1 MARKIE
7 RMDAK
12 QLYTEELKE
21 VPEISTK
28 LNVPEATVY
37 RWKQEDKEQGVD
49 WDKEREAIRM
59 TSSSAY
65 KKVLKIVIDKLSAVA
80 AAGTVDAREADSIV
94 KMIKS
99 AKSLNKDVDS
109 LGNIY
114 LAIQEFVDFMDER
127 DSEMLKK
134 LQPYLTEFGN
144 AMSKKYGRKQ

>member
-1 MARKIE
+1 M
-7 RMDAK
+7 
-12 QLYTEELKE
+12 
-21 VPEISTK
+21 
-28 LNVPEATVY
+28 
-37 RWKQEDKEQGVD
+37 
-49 WDKEREAIRM
+49 
-59 TSSSAY
+59 
-65 KKVLKIVIDKLSAVA
+65 IDKLSAVA